1 MPSQGLCLGFGVGEL
16 QVLGWL
22 LGSCLPGE
30 GFSQLRVVLL
40 PLALPQLDL
49 T

>member
-1 MPSQGLCLGFGVGEL
+1 MEVPSQGLCLGFGVGEP
-16 QVLGWL
+16 QV

-30 GFSQLRVVLL
+30 GFSQLRVVLS